1 MLGERG
7 PSAHGRAHHANALA
21 SWMTL
26 DSVLFTDCIFAL
38 SSRSLI
44 EGQTQPEFLSTRP
57 PLSPFTAAPRNCCCF
72 DAKAGSQVITLHLF
86 QTQL

>member
-7 PSAHGRAHHANALA
+7 PSAHGRAYHVNTLA

-26 DSVLFTDCIFAL
+26 DSVLFTNCIFAL

-44 EGQTQPEFLSTRP
+44 EGQTQPEFLSMRLP
-57 PLSPFTAAPRNCCCF
+57 PSPFTAVP
-72 DAKAGSQVITLHLF
+72 
-86 QTQL
+86 